1 MGTCYVKCSYEGDP
15 TMSPL
20 DIIFLI
26 AQALLGSASIYSLL
40 DNAITVGLIFMFV
53 LYLVTFFHMVYKN
66 MAHKRGPHGA

>member
-1 MGTCYVKCSYEGDP
+1 
-15 TMSPL
+15 MSPL